1 MARLLSFL
9 YETDLVI
16 IFDLMINLLRS
27 ICTICFCSILL
38 LSCKKNNDETP
49 VYSCDQITK
58 VIFDNF
64 IDPLATIVYDGE
76 GRVKYIKNDG
86 KSSLAYTYFNDRIEL
101 HAIDYNGDENGLT
114 YYLDANG
121 RIKGTSLFDNQ
132 YTYNDEGYLVSFRQ
146 PYGTSTHIIG
156 YDVYTL
162 KYEKGDLVELFSPTN
177 VTVKKVNFKYY
188 DDLNQDLLG
197 FNQPLYMML
206 GNRSSFHLI
215 GSGFFGKQS
224 THLYKTYALN
234 DIWSDYQI
242 PYTRDGKGRITSQS
256 DYDFEYYCP

>member
-1 MARLLSFL
+1 M
-9 YETDLVI
+9 VI

-27 ICTICFCSILL
+27 ICTIFFCSILI
-38 LSCKKNNDETP
+38 LSCKKNKDEEKP

-58 VIFDNF
+58 VTVRNYS
-64 IDPLATIVYDGE
+64 DPVATIVYDE
-76 GRVKYIKNDG
+76 QGRVKYIKSNG
-86 KSSLAYTYFNDRIEL
+86 RNSLVYTYFEDHIIL
-101 HAIDYNGDENGLT
+101 QATDYSGDDIGLT

-146 PYGTSTHIIG
+146 PVGTSEQITG
-156 YDVYTL
+156 YDAYTL
-162 KYEKGDLVELFSPTN
+162 KYENGDLVELSSPTN
-177 VTVKKVNFKYY
+177 ASIKKVNFKYY
-188 DDLNQDLLG
+188 DEPNQDLLG

-206 GNRSSFHLI
+206 ENRSSFYLI
-215 GSGFFGKQS
+215 GAGFYGKQS
-224 THLYKTYALN
+224 AHLYKTYAFD

-256 DYDFEYYCP
+256 AYTFEYYCP